1 MNIRSFAALCA
12 IFFCL
17 PAFAQW
23 PDRHGP
29 TLDGHVRAED
39 ARGLPIHWSET
50 RNIAW
55 KTALHDEG
63 HSSPVILDGRV
74 WLTMATPDG
83 KKQFVLCIDEA
94 TGDVLHDKLL
104 FENEEVESLGGS
116 QGFNNY
122 AAPSCVLAPG
132 AVFVHFGTYGTA
144 RLDAKTAEVV
154 WQRRDLPCRH
164 YRGPGSSPVL
174 HGDKLV
180 LTFDGVDQ
188 QYTTVLDAQ
197 TGKTLWRTDRSTDYG
212 DLDQDGVPFR
222 EGDLRKAYCTPGLA
236 DVGGQV
242 QLLSVGSRAMH
253 SYDLLTGR
261 ELWTVRHKSYN
272 AAIRPLW
279 LPEEGLAVIN
289 TGSRGAHLVAV
300 KLDGTTAGDVT
311 ESHVVWNRT
320 KGNPRFA
327 KPIYRDGLI
336 FQITDI
342 GVASCIDAASG
353 EELWKDRVPGDYR
366 SSPILAGDHLY
377 FFSEDGRG
385 TVLKAGRTFEEVAV
399 NEVPGMGTT
408 ACPAVSKGA
417 IFVRGQTHLYKIQE
431 KESDTPRQP
440 SLDDWPAAKP
450 SPK

>member
-1 MNIRSFAALCA
+1 MNIRSLAALVA
-12 IFFCL
+12 ILFCT
-17 PAFAQW
+17 PAYAQW

-29 TLDGHVRAED
+29 TLDGHVPAKD
-39 ARGLPIHWSET
+39 AKGLPTEWSET
-50 RNIAW
+50 QNIAW

-63 HSSPVILDGRV
+63 HSSPVILDGKV
-74 WLTMATPDG
+74 WLTAATPDG
-83 KKQFVLCIDEA
+83 EKQFVLCIDEA

-104 FENEEVESLGGS
+104 FENQEVEPLGGAL
-116 QGFNNY
+116 GFNNY

-132 AVFVHFGTYGTA
+132 AVFVHFGSYGTA
-144 RLDAKTAEVV
+144 RLDADSGKVV

-164 YRGPGSSPVL
+164 LRGPGSSPVL

-197 TGKTLWRTDRSTDYG
+197 TGKTLWRTDRSTEYG
-212 DLDQDGVPFR
+212 DLDADGVPVR
-222 EGDLRKAYCTPGLA
+222 EGDLRKAYCTPGVA
-236 DVGGQV
+236 TIGD
-242 QLLSVGSRAMH
+242 QLQILSVGSRAMQ

-279 LPEEGLAVIN
+279 LPAEGLAVIN
-289 TGSRGAHLVAV
+289 TGSRGAHLFAV
-300 KLDGTTAGDVT
+300 KLDGSTMGDVT
-311 ESHVVWNRT
+311 ESHLVWERA

-342 GVASCIDAASG
+342 GVASCMDAASG
-353 EELWKDRVPGDYR
+353 EELWKGRVPGDYR

-377 FFSEDGRG
+377 FFSEEGRG
-385 TVLKAGRTFEEVAV
+385 TVLRAGRTFDEIAV

-408 ACPAVSKGA
+408 ACPAVSNGA
-417 IFVRGQTHLYKIQE
+417 IFVRGKTHLYKIQ
-431 KESDTPRQP
+431 Q
-440 SLDDWPAAKP
+440 
-450 SPK
+450 

>member
-1 MNIRSFAALCA
+1 MLNIRSLAALYA
-12 IFFCL
+12 VLFCL
-17 PAFAQW
+17 PALADW

-29 TLDGHVRAED
+29 TLDGHVPAED
-39 ARGLPIHWSET
+39 AKGLPIHWSET

-63 HSSPVILDGRV
+63 HSSPVILDGKV
-74 WLTMATPDG
+74 WLTAATADG
-83 KKQFVLCIDEA
+83 KRQFVIGIDEA
-94 TGDVLHDKLL
+94 TGEVLHDQLL
-104 FENEEVESLGGS
+104 FENQEVEPLGGA
-116 QGFNNY
+116 QGYNNY

-132 AVFVHFGTYGTA
+132 AVFVHFGSYGTA

-164 YRGPGSSPVL
+164 YRGPGSSPL
-174 HGDKLV
+174 LRGDKLI

-212 DLDQDGVPFR
+212 DLDENGVPKL
-222 EGDLRKAYCTPGLA
+222 EGDFRKAYCTPGIA
-236 DVGGQV
+236 TIGAQV
-242 QLLSVGSRAMH
+242 QILSVGARAMH
-253 SYDLLTGR
+253 SYDLLTGH
-261 ELWTVRHKSYN
+261 ELWTLRHKSYN

-279 LPEEGLAVIN
+279 LPAESLALIN

-300 KLDGTTAGDVT
+300 KVDGTTAGDIT
-311 ESHVVWNRT
+311 ESHVVWERG

-327 KPIYRDGLI
+327 KPVYYNGLI

-342 GVASCIDAASG
+342 GVTSCLDAASG
-353 EELWKDRVPGDYR
+353 EELWKERVPGDYR

-377 FFSEDGRG
+377 FFSEQGRG
-385 TVLKAGRTFEEVAV
+385 TLLKAGCTFHEVAV

-417 IFVRGQTHLYKIQE
+417 IFVRGKNYLYKIR
-431 KESDTPRQP
+431 K
-440 SLDDWPAAKP
+440 
-450 SPK
+450 

>member
-1 MNIRSFAALCA
+1 MMKIRSLAALCA
-12 IFFCL
+12 VLFCL

-29 TLDGHVRAED
+29 TLDGHVHTED
-39 ARGLPIHWSET
+39 AIGLPIHWSET
-50 RNIAW
+50 HNIAW

-63 HSSPVILDGRV
+63 HSSPVILDGKV
-74 WLTMATPDG
+74 WLTAATSDG
-83 KKQFVLCIDEA
+83 KKQFVICIDEA

-122 AAPSCVLAPG
+122 AAPSCVLAPW

-144 RLDAKTAEVV
+144 RLDAETAEVV

-174 HGDKLV
+174 HGDKLI

-188 QYTTVLDAQ
+188 QYTTVLDAR
-197 TGKTLWRTDRSTDYG
+197 TGETLWRTDRSTDYG
-212 DLDQDGVPFR
+212 DLDQNGVPFR
-222 EGDLRKAYCTPGLA
+222 EGDLRKAYCTPGIA
-236 DVGGQV
+236 IIGDRAQI
-242 QLLSVGSRAMH
+242 LSVGSRAMH

-289 TGSRGAHLVAV
+289 TGSRRAVLVAV
-300 KLDGTTAGDVT
+300 RVDGTTAGDVT
-311 ESHVVWNRT
+311 ESHVIWNRD

-327 KPIYRDGLI
+327 KPIYRNGLI

-366 SSPILAGDHLY
+366 SSPILAGDRLY
-377 FFSEDGRG
+377 FFSEQGRG
-385 TVLKAGRTFEEVAV
+385 TVLKAGRTFDEIAV

-417 IFVRGQTHLYKIQE
+417 IFVRGQTRLYKIRE
-431 KESDTPRQP
+431 
-440 SLDDWPAAKP
+440 
-450 SPK
+450 

>member
-1 MNIRSFAALCA
+1 MNIRSLVSFFAIL
-12 IFFCL
+12 FCL

-29 TLDGHVRAED
+29 TFDGYVRAED
-39 ARGLPIHWSET
+39 AKGLPIEWSET
-50 RNIAW
+50 QNIAW

-132 AVFVHFGTYGTA
+132 AVFVHLGTYGTA

-212 DLDQDGVPFR
+212 DLDQNGVPFR

-236 DVGGQV
+236 DVGDQI
-242 QLLSVGSRAMH
+242 QILSVGSRAMH

-289 TGSRGAHLVAV
+289 TGSRRAHLVAV
-300 KLDGTTAGDVT
+300 KLDGTTTGDVT

-417 IFVRGQTHLYKIQE
+417 IFVRGQTHLYKIRE
-431 KESDTPRQP
+431 KESDRPRQP
-440 SLDDWPAAKP
+440 SLDDWPAVKP

>member
-1 MNIRSFAALCA
+1 MNIRSSAALCA
-12 IFFCL
+12 ILFCL

-29 TLDGHVRAED
+29 TLDGHVCAED

-50 RNIAW
+50 HNIAW

-174 HGDKLV
+174 RGDKLV

-212 DLDQDGVPFR
+212 DLDQNGVPFR

-236 DVGGQV
+236 DVGDQI
-242 QLLSVGSRAMH
+242 QILSVGSRAMH

-289 TGSRGAHLVAV
+289 TGSRRAHLVAV
-300 KLDGTTAGDVT
+300 KLDGTTTGDVT